1 MSDGKLEMATGHGV
15 LPEYDVDDKWVGGVG
30 RRLWMIVRKLRFT
43 VNGQVS
49 VTTVNPRPPHKIYKF
64 SRHDPPRSVEEKERK
79 GAFPCST
86 LERKRIISGER
97 PRLAAT
103 QACLNVHADGNMVPI
118 YKNLNLYLAL
128 CSFALRPAG
137 LRL

>member
-49 VTTVNPRPPHKIYKF
+49 VTTVNPRPPHKVYN
-64 SRHDPPRSVEEKERK
+64 SR
-79 GAFPCST
+79 GM
-86 LERKRIISGER
+86 
-97 PRLAAT
+97 T
-103 QACLNVHADGNMVPI
+103 QKLGHILPSLTI
-118 YKNLNLYLAL
+118 L
-128 CSFALRPAG
+128 PAG
-137 LRL
+137 VQYDA